1 MENELLLLQQKI
13 SSLEQRLTHGK
24 ISAYS
29 QSKQDRSRLEINLD
43 LYDQQTQREP
53 VQRETT
59 NREIIQREQVVNESR
74 RSNSVVVKGEEHQRK
89 SNLSE
94 SKTRNRSKKMAESRD
109 GSQRQ
114 SKTVSLFKEGK
125 SGKSYMH
132 PTNSSSKKSKKSMSR
147 QILRNKVTSLNLNKT
162 NFDCKSLAND
172 QNGLLIF
179 MQRLYKYHRVIQRE
193 SKNNRVYQIVFYV
206 FCPYILTMMI
216 MVKMHLQKVDKSRY
230 EESLNF
236 RPKSAGKS
244 VKSSKPDSML
254 LDLKNTELQE
264 EKAKNAELKK
274 HNELLKKRVYSK
286 TEFETQ
292 YKTAKAESQ
301 EFAEKLKV
309 SEKIRKQQNTLI
321 KQLQSQISKLRNE
334 KRPATASKIPK
345 PKKITLEN
353 DENTDANLPA
363 SQDGLIMA
371 PKYTAIG
378 NVEVKQRSSGKPI
391 DKKSKPKKKVKTKKE
406 AKPIKK
412 YMR

>member
-1 MENELLLLQQKI
+1 
-13 SSLEQRLTHGK
+13 
-24 ISAYS
+24 
-29 QSKQDRSRLEINLD
+29 
-43 LYDQQTQREP
+43 
-53 VQRETT
+53 
-59 NREIIQREQVVNESR
+59 
-74 RSNSVVVKGEEHQRK
+74 
-89 SNLSE
+89 
-94 SKTRNRSKKMAESRD
+94 
-109 GSQRQ
+109 
-114 SKTVSLFKEGK
+114 
-125 SGKSYMH
+125 
-132 PTNSSSKKSKKSMSR
+132 
-147 QILRNKVTSLNLNKT
+147 
-162 NFDCKSLAND
+162 
-172 QNGLLIF
+172 
-179 MQRLYKYHRVIQRE
+179 
-193 SKNNRVYQIVFYV
+193 
-206 FCPYILTMMI
+206 MI

-363 SQDGLIMA
+363 NQDGLIMA

-378 NVEVKQRSSGKPI
+378 NVEVKQRSSGKLI